1 MIIDDTIY
9 AMSSGSGR
17 AGVAVIRISGPHSKD
32 LLQHLCTGEIEPR
45 HVHLKTLR
53 HPVTG
58 DLLDQAVVLWFPAPG
73 SFTGEDVAELHIH
86 GGGAVIA
93 AVMGAIGC
101 VAGLRMAEAG
111 EFTRRAFYNGK
122 LDLTGIEAISD
133 LVTAETEQQRR
144 QALMQ
149 MRGGLSD
156 QLNQWRA
163 SLIDILAYVEA
174 GIDFSDEEDVGDD
187 VNRHMVA
194 NILDLKNQ
202 IDGHLNDQRAG
213 ERLRDGLQ
221 VVIAG
226 PVNAGKSSL
235 LNGLAKR
242 DVAIVSEHAGTT
254 RDVIEVHLDLNGFP
268 VTVSDTAGLRD
279 CGDQIE
285 EEGVRRARKKMET
298 ADVILWTTDGTIEEA
313 AFNFAIDSGQTL
325 IRLRNKCDI
334 DSDRIYSR
342 PTADDYPILA
352 ISAKT
357 GAGFDRLVDCI
368 TDIAMTI
375 QSSGEN
381 AIITRARHRQA
392 LVEIVD
398 VLSKVLDTPDLADEL
413 IAENLRICTRELGRL
428 TGRVDVE
435 DLLDVIFN
443 DFCVGK

>member
-1 MIIDDTIY
+1 MDETIY

-32 LLQHLCTGEIEPR
+32 LLLRLCEGDIVPR
-45 HVHLKTLR
+45 RAHLKSIV
-53 HPVTG
+53 HPLNG
-58 DLLDQAVVLWFPAPG
+58 DLLDQALVLWFPAPG
-73 SFTGEDVAELHIH
+73 SFTGEDVVELHIH

-93 AVMGAIGC
+93 AVMEAVGSVG
-101 VAGLRMAEAG
+101 GLRMAEAG

-133 LVTAETEQQRR
+133 LVAAETEQQRR
-144 QALMQ
+144 QALAQ
-149 MRGGLSD
+149 MHGGLSD
-156 QLNQWRA
+156 RLNRWRDR
-163 SLIDILAYVEA
+163 LIHILAYVEA
-174 GIDFSDEEDVGDD
+174 GIDFSDEEDVGVD
-187 VNRHMVA
+187 VNKNMA
-194 NILDLKNQ
+194 LKILDLKNQ
-202 IDGHLNDQRAG
+202 VSDHLNDQRAG

-226 PVNAGKSSL
+226 PANAGKSSL

-242 DVAIVSEHAGTT
+242 DVAIVSEQAGTT

-279 CGDQIE
+279 CGDEIE
-285 EEGVRRARKKMET
+285 EEGVRRAREKMET

-313 AFNFAIDSGQTL
+313 PFSFPIDSDQSL

-334 DSDRIYSR
+334 DSGRVCPGLDE
-342 PTADDYPILA
+342 DDCPVLV

-357 GAGFDRLVDCI
+357 GAGFDRLVDSI
-368 TDIAMTI
+368 TDIAMAT
-375 QSSGEN
+375 QSGGEK
-381 AIITRARHRQA
+381 AIITRARHREA
-392 LVEIVD
+392 LVQIVN
-398 VLSKVLDTPDLADEL
+398 VLSKVLDAPELADEL
-413 IAENLRICTRELGRL
+413 IAENLRICVRELGRL

>member
-1 MIIDDTIY
+1 MIINDTIY
-9 AMSSGSGR
+9 AISSGSGR
-17 AGVAVIRISGPHSKD
+17 AGVAVIRISGPHSPD
-32 LLQHLCTGEIEPR
+32 LLQHLCSGEIQAR
-45 HVHLKTLR
+45 HAHLKTLR

-93 AVMGAIGC
+93 AVMDAIGC
-101 VAGLRMAEAG
+101 VGGLRMAEAG

-122 LDLTGIEAISD
+122 FDLTGIEAISD
-133 LVTAETEQQRR
+133 LVAAETEQQRR

-149 MRGGLSD
+149 LRGGLSD
-156 QLNQWRA
+156 QLNQWRG

-187 VNRHMVA
+187 VNRHMVS

-202 IDGHLNDQRAG
+202 IGDHLNDQRAG

-298 ADVILWTTDGTIEEA
+298 ADIILWTTDGTIEEA
-313 AFNFAIDSGQTL
+313 PFDFAIDSDQTL

-334 DSDRIYSR
+334 DSDRIY
-342 PTADDYPILA
+342 PKLDEDDYPILA

-357 GAGFDRLVDCI
+357 GAGFDRLVDSI

-375 QSSGEN
+375 QSSGET

>member
-1 MIIDDTIY
+1 MDDTIY
-9 AMSSGSGR
+9 ALSSGSGR
-17 AGVAVIRISGPHSKD
+17 AGVAVIRISGPRSRD
-32 LLQHLCTGEIEPR
+32 LLQQMCAGEILPR
-45 HVHLKTLR
+45 HAHFKSIA
-53 HPVTG
+53 HPDSG

-93 AVMGAIGC
+93 AVIEAVGS
-101 VAGLRMAEAG
+101 VNGLRMAEAG

-133 LVTAETEQQRR
+133 LVAAETEQQRR
-144 QALMQ
+144 QALAQ

-156 QLNQWRA
+156 LLHQWRDR
-163 SLIDILAYVEA
+163 LVHTLAYVEA
-174 GIDFSDEEDVGDD
+174 GIDFSDEEDVGED
-187 VNRHMVA
+187 VNRHMTS

-202 IDGHLNDQRAG
+202 IADHLDDHKAG

-279 CGDQIE
+279 AGDEIE
-285 EEGVRRARKKMET
+285 EEGVRRARGKMET
-298 ADVILWTTDGTIEEA
+298 ADVILWTTDGTIEETP
-313 AFNFAIDSGQTL
+313 FNFPIDSDQSL

-334 DSDRIYSR
+334 DSDRVY
-342 PTADDYPILA
+342 TAPDGGDCPILS
-352 ISAKT
+352 ISATT
-357 GAGFDRLVDCI
+357 GVGLDRLVDSI
-368 TDIAMTI
+368 ADIAMAI
-375 QSSGEN
+375 QSNSEK
-381 AIITRARHRQA
+381 AVITRARHRQA
-392 LVEIVD
+392 LVRIVD
-398 VLSKVLDTPDLADEL
+398 ILSKVLDTPDLPDEL

>member
-1 MIIDDTIY
+1 MDDTIY

-17 AGVAVIRISGPHSKD
+17 AGIAVIRVSGPHSEG
-32 LLQHLCTGEIEPR
+32 LLQQLCEGEIPAR
-45 HVHLKTLR
+45 HACLKTIT
-53 HPVTG
+53 HPQSG
-58 DLLDQAVVLWFPAPG
+58 DPLDQALVLWFPAPG

-93 AVMGAIGC
+93 AVMEAIGS
-101 VAGLRMAEAG
+101 VDGLRMAEAG

-122 LDLTGIEAISD
+122 LDLTGIEAIAD
-133 LVTAETEQQRR
+133 LVAAETEEQRR
-144 QALMQ
+144 QALVQ

-156 QLNQWRA
+156 QLNHWRDR
-163 SLIDILAYVEA
+163 LVHIQAYAEA
-174 GIDFSDEEDVGDD
+174 GIDFSDEEDVGVD
-187 VNRHMVA
+187 VNRHMVS
-194 NILDLKNQ
+194 NILDLKNH
-202 IDGHLNDQRAG
+202 IADHLKDQRAG

-226 PVNAGKSSL
+226 PANAGKSSL

-242 DVAIVSEHAGTT
+242 DVAIVSEQAGTT

-279 CGDQIE
+279 GGDEIE
-285 EEGVRRARKKMET
+285 EEGVRRARRKIRT

-313 AFNFAIDSGQTL
+313 PFNFPIDSDQFL
-325 IRLRNKCDI
+325 IRLRNKSDI
-334 DSDRIYSR
+334 DSSRILST
-342 PTADDYPILA
+342 PDEGDYPDLK

-357 GAGFDRLVDCI
+357 GAGLDMLVENI
-368 TDIAMTI
+368 ADIAKSI
-375 QSSGEN
+375 QSSGEK
-381 AIITRARHRQA
+381 AVITRARHREA
-392 LVEIVD
+392 LTRIVD
-398 VLSKVLDTPDLADEL
+398 VLSKVLETPELADEL
-413 IAENLRICTRELGRL
+413 IAENLRICARELGRL